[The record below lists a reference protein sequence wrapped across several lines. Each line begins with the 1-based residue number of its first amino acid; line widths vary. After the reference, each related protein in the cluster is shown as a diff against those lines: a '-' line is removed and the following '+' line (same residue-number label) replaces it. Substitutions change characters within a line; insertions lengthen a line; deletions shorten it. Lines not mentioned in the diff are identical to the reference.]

1 MLLAI
6 DVGNTQT
13 VVGIYQDGSLQYR
26 WRVAT
31 NKSHTSDELRVK
43 LVPLLASEGLKL
55 DDVRGVALASVV
67 PALTMA
73 WCAAAYRMIGKDALV
88 CSAETAGS
96 LFEADYPNPH
106 EIGADRVADAVA
118 AKALYGAPVIVVDFG
133 TATNMEVV
141 DADGRFIG
149 GGIPITPKADVTDG
163 LFDIQL
169 VDAVPR
175 WKIPF
180 YLPSLMMGT
189 LFKHPPAHNYR
200 ASSCTLSSPGMRL
213 QLDGE
218 ILPVE
223 HTHFVC
229 ESDALL
235 MHW

>member
-106 EIGADRVADAVA
+106 EIGPTAWPTPWPRRRCT
-118 AKALYGAPVIVVDFG
+118 AP
-133 TATNMEVV
+133 
-141 DADGRFIG
+141 
-149 GGIPITPKADVTDG
+149 P
-163 LFDIQL
+163 
-169 VDAVPR
+169 
-175 WKIPF
+175 
-180 YLPSLMMGT
+180 
-189 LFKHPPAHNYR
+189 
-200 ASSCTLSSPGMRL
+200 
-213 QLDGE
+213 
-218 ILPVE
+218 
-223 HTHFVC
+223 
-229 ESDALL
+229 
-235 MHW
+235 